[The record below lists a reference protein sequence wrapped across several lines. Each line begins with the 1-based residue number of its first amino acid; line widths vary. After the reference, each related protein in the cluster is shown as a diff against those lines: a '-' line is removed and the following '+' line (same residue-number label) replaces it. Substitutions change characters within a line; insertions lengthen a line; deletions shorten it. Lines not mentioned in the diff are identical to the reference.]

1 MSIVKEILQSKLD
14 HNQKF
19 MGLQMQK
26 ASTVGEM
33 QELMV
38 QAIINKVKSGEKKD
52 IKILTSNIRTQRT
65 KIKTTAVEKP
75 MSELEIARL

>member
-38 QAIINKVKSGEKKD
+38 
-52 IKILTSNIRTQRT
+52 
-65 KIKTTAVEKP
+65 
-75 MSELEIARL
+75 